1 MTIKN
6 VVLYTNG
13 FYCATYCR
21 NFIVRLKIHFYLTH
35 TNTYTSGQK
44 IEFLANK
51 PLQMSHT
58 GPLNWFIS
66 FDERK
71 YCISLVFFKS
81 QCRFFILVQ
90 RGSERKTDKK
100 GKKLNRV

>member
-1 MTIKN
+1 
-6 VVLYTNG
+6 
-13 FYCATYCR
+13 
-21 NFIVRLKIHFYLTH
+21 
-35 TNTYTSGQK
+35 
-44 IEFLANK
+44 
-51 PLQMSHT
+51 MSHT

-100 GKKLNRV
+100 GKKLNFKESEEERTEKERQTTQTERQVE